1 MPVSSLL
8 RALDAGVVLRLLVIE
23 DDERVE
29 RGRSELNVDRNDPLE
44 SRNDTCAQEKVG
56 KNASEVSALSKDV
69 VEGWE
74 TLNNKSWCLE
84 RMDEVEVVPHTVRA
98 LRPSDRPLP
107 IPCTSVCVRTG
118 PGP

>member
-23 DDERVE
+23 DDEMVE

-69 VEGWE
+69 VKAGRRSTTRVGVSRGW
-74 TLNNKSWCLE
+74 TRW
-84 RMDEVEVVPHTVRA
+84 R
-98 LRPSDRPLP
+98 
-107 IPCTSVCVRTG
+107 
-118 PGP
+118 